1 MSYQQPN
8 YDYSTQNYQAGY
20 PPEEPPKKSNKRTL
34 YIVLGVVAALL
45 VCCCLAVIILYATGV
60 FDRFLGGTESTASVV
75 SAESEL
81 YASVNLLNL
90 TPEKMNRV
98 LQPFEK
104 VLDQVDVKDQESAL
118 KEIDNQLDDMY
129 GVTITDD
136 VMPWVGQYA
145 AVSIDELKMGTYG
158 VEDTAVLFVVE
169 VRNKKAADEFIL
181 KLINGIEDYDDVS
194 FDDSDYEGVTIYSV
208 EEDYTEIA
216 LCRYNNF
223 VLFSNKIS
231 SVEDAISL
239 KKSES
244 MAQNADYKAL
254 LKQLPKERALT
265 MFLSSTKLI
274 EALSSEALYGSED
287 AVADTLN
294 GWKASALS
302 LAIVDAGVQV
312 DMVTA
317 YDVDKLDDDMKA
329 MMDASGAS
337 SKAISMMPEE
347 TMVFVSGSHLD
358 LVWNALKVSL
368 IGMGD
373 SIDYKDAM
381 SEFEDMMGFNPDTEL
396 LAYLDGDY
404 AISIFPSKNGLLA
417 EASGIDLGFVGLF
430 GTNSPDELRDT
441 VDSLVNYLEDEMY
454 TDVNSSSVGDGD
466 VYELDMVGGAFG
478 VVNNYL
484 GIGSSVKS
492 LEDAYDKSSS
502 ITDNDTYNEMLKNI
516 PGGLKP
522 TLFINVTDGISYLDE
537 IIPYGVDSTTMD
549 ALDPIQYLVVSGSGL
564 QGELVKGSFLIAIE
578 PVK

>member
-8 YDYSTQNYQAGY
+8 YDYQTQDY
-20 PPEEPPKKSNKRTL
+20 PAQYPAEETPKKSNKRTL

-45 VCCCLAVIILYATGV
+45 VCCCLVAIILYATGV
-60 FDRFLGGTESTASVV
+60 FDRFLGGTESTATVV

-90 TPEKMNRV
+90 TPEKLNRV

-129 GVTITDD
+129 GITITED

-145 AVSIDELKMGTYG
+145 AISIDELKMGTYG
-158 VEDTAVLFVVE
+158 AEDTAVLFVVE
-169 VRNKKAADEFIL
+169 VRNKNAADEFIL
-181 KLINGIEDYDDVS
+181 KLIDGIEDYDDVS
-194 FDDSDYEGVTIYSV
+194 FDDSDYEGVTVYSV
-208 EEDYTEIA
+208 DEDYTEIA

-223 VLFSNKIS
+223 VLLSNKIS
-231 SVEDAISL
+231 TVEDAISL
-239 KKSES
+239 KKSDS
-244 MAQNADYKAL
+244 MAQNAVYKSM
-254 LKQLPKERALT
+254 LKQLPTERALT

-287 AVADTLN
+287 AVVDALN
-294 GWKASALS
+294 GWKASTLS

-329 MMDASGAS
+329 MMESGSPGIKTIA
-337 SKAISMMPEE
+337 MMPEE

-358 LVWNALKVSL
+358 LAWNALKVSL

-373 SIDYKDAM
+373 SIDFEDAM
-381 SEFEDMMGFNPDTEL
+381 VEFEDMMGFDPDTEL
-396 LAYLDGDY
+396 LAYLDGEF
-404 AISIFPSKNGLLA
+404 AISIFPSKKGILS
-417 EASGIDLGFVGLF
+417 EASGVDLGFVGLF
-430 GTNSPDELRDT
+430 GTSKPDDLRDT
-441 VDSLVNYLEDEMY
+441 VNSLVNYLEDEMY
-454 TDVNSSSVGDGD
+454 TEVNSSSVGDGE

-478 VVNNYL
+478 VVDKYL
-484 GIGSSVKS
+484 GIGSSVDS
-492 LEDAYDKSSS
+492 LEDAYDKTSS
-502 ITDNDTYNEMLKNI
+502 ITDNETYKEMLKKI
-516 PGGLKP
+516 PGGLTP
-522 TLFINVTDGISYLDE
+522 VMFVNVTDGLSYLDD
-537 IIPYGVDSTTMD
+537 IVPYGMDSGAMD
-549 ALDPIQYLVVSGSGL
+549 ALDPIQYLVMSGSGL
-564 QGELVKGSFLIAIE
+564 QGDLVKGSFLIAIE